1 MIKLGI
7 IGYSK
12 NNGHPYSFSGIIN
25 GINTFYF
32 KNYAKWPFIYDYLS
46 KNKKSLG
53 FKNMKIT
60 HIWTQNLK
68 LTKKIAKSCLIQ
80 KICRKPN
87 EMLNEVDGVIIARD
101 DWRSHIKLSKP
112 FLKKNIPTFID
123 KPLSLKKKDLSFFK
137 SYLKEGILMSCS
149 GLRYS
154 QKIKNK
160 KFILKKIGKINLIEV
175 SVVNDLEK
183 YGVHML
189 DIINE
194 VMKYNFKKVIKI
206 SKNKEF
212 YRIIS
217 DNNIPIYL
225 NCLGKVN
232 KIFMV
237 RIFGKK
243 GKIRFN
249 INDNFKSFYCTLKK
263 FEKMIISKKNPIN
276 YKDTI
281 NIMNTIRTSKL
292 SNIYNYKKIA
302 NV

>member
-1 MIKLGI
+1 MIKLGM

-25 GINTFYF
+25 GINNFYF
-32 KNYAKWPFIYDYLS
+32 KNYSKWPFIYNYLS
-46 KNKKSLG
+46 KNKKKLG
-53 FKNMKIT
+53 FEKMKIT
-60 HIWTQNLK
+60 HIWTQNSK
-68 LTKKIAKSCLIQ
+68 LTKNIARSCLIQ
-80 KICRKPN
+80 KICKKPN

-101 DWRSHIKLSKP
+101 DWKSHVKLSKP

-123 KPLSLKKKDLSFFK
+123 KPLSLKKKELDFFK
-137 SYLKEGILMSCS
+137 YYLKKGILMSCS

-154 QKIKNK
+154 KKIKNG
-160 KFILKKIGKINLIEV
+160 KFILKKTGKINSIKV
-175 SVVNDLEK
+175 SVVNDIEK

-194 VMKYNFKKVIKI
+194 VLKLNFKKVIKI
-206 SKNKEF
+206 SKNKKF
-212 YRIIS
+212 YKIIS
-217 DNNIPIYL
+217 DKDIPVYL

-232 KIFMV
+232 KIFM
-237 RIFGKK
+237 ISILGKK
-243 GKIRFN
+243 DKIRFN
-249 INDNFKSFYCTLKK
+249 INDNFVSFYNTLKK

-281 NIMNTIRTSKL
+281 NIMNTIRISKI
-292 SNIYNYKKIA
+292 SRIHNYKKID